1 MISQVRPEL
10 RPLQAARK
18 RFLMDVQSTFAYV
31 KLIADFRVVNLY
43 TCTMKIVSLIIL
55 IAFSH
60 SLRGQTGSVKDNL
73 SMPSKILNGQRK
85 YAIYLP
91 PDYETS
97 QRSYPVLYLL
107 HGGGDDQTG
116 WVQFGEVLYIADKAI
131 REGKATPMIIVMP
144 DANSGQR
151 GYFND
156 IKGAWRYEDF
166 FFEEFMPYVEK
177 TYRIKGEKR
186 YRAVAG
192 LSMGGGGSFV
202 YALRHPELFSSACPL
217 SASTGPLTLDD
228 TKENLRRRNIAWT
241 SEAQVEAYYKNV
253 SVLEL
258 ISQVPE
264 DQKKAVRW
272 YIDCGDD
279 DFLFEGNSLAHIAM
293 RKKEI
298 PHEFRIRDGGHTWS
312 YWREALPAVLAFV
325 SEAFHQH

>member
-1 MISQVRPEL
+1 M
-10 RPLQAARK
+10 K
-18 RFLMDVQSTFAYV
+18 YFLLILLMGCAFGVFAQSGKV
-31 KLIADFRVVNLY
+31 
-43 TCTMKIVSLIIL
+43 M
-55 IAFSH
+55 
-60 SLRGQTGSVKDNL
+60 DNL
-73 SMPSKILNGQRK
+73 SMPSKILKGDRK

-116 WVQFGEVLYIADKAI
+116 WVQFGEVLHITDKAI

-144 DANSGQR
+144 DANTGQR

-156 IKGAWRYEDF
+156 IKGEWRYEDF
-166 FFEEFMPYVEK
+166 FFQEFMPFVEK

-217 SASTGPLTLDD
+217 SASTGPLSLEE
-228 TKENLRRRNIAWT
+228 TKEFLKRRNIT
-241 SEAQVEAYYKNV
+241 VKSEAEAESYYKRH
-253 SVLEL
+253 SVVEL
-258 ISQVPE
+258 VNQVPD

-279 DFLFEGNSLAHIAM
+279 DFLYEGNSLVHIAM
-293 RKKEI
+293 RKREI
-298 PHEFRIRDGGHTWS
+298 PHEFRIQDGGHSWT
-312 YWREALPAVLAFV
+312 YWRNALPTVLSFV
-325 SEAFHQH
+325 SEAFHQY